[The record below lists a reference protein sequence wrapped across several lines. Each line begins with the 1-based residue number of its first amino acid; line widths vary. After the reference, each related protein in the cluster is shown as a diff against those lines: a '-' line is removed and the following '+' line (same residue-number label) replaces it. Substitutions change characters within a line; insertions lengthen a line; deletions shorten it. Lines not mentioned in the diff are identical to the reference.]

1 MIAWHLSAKDLFQI
15 APLEVT
21 GNTKQSQVDI
31 LQLQVGS
38 FFWEVMGQFDV
49 VTLILDEI
57 LGSSKWQMF
66 LPKGGKGAQGGIFGS
81 LSTNPIEERGG
92 FSRIGNGWI
101 PLLQEGRRNDAER
114 LSRVELQVSALHQR
128 GGSGADRVVGKLVK
142 VWIVWRLLDL

>member
-38 FFWEVMGQFDV
+38 FFGEVTGQFDV

-57 LGSSKWQMF
+57 LGSF
-66 LPKGGKGAQGGIFGS
+66 NF
-81 LSTNPIEERGG
+81 
-92 FSRIGNGWI
+92 
-101 PLLQEGRRNDAER
+101 
-114 LSRVELQVSALHQR
+114 
-128 GGSGADRVVGKLVK
+128 
-142 VWIVWRLLDL
+142 